1 MENEKFSELKQKQIR
16 HEYFRNT
23 ETLWEAI
30 LTKES
35 RFFNFLLYPVF
46 HLSYKLRNKIGG
58 GRQGPPI
65 IFFSALACVVFG
77 KQRPGEESG
86 DPKFK
91 KKKKERN
98 KIEEINILRNLWK
111 NFLVLQ
117 LQVLQVSI
125 FIKKNWT
132 IMKSI

>member
-1 MENEKFSELKQKQIR
+1 MENEKFSELKQKRIR
-16 HEYFRNT
+16 YEYFCNT

-35 RFFNFLLYPVF
+35 RFFNFLLLYPVF
-46 HLSYKLRNKIGG
+46 HLSYKLRNKI
-58 GRQGPPI
+58 
-65 IFFSALACVVFG
+65 
-77 KQRPGEESG
+77 E
-86 DPKFK
+86 D
-91 KKKKERN
+91 
-98 KIEEINILRNLWK
+98 INILRNLWK